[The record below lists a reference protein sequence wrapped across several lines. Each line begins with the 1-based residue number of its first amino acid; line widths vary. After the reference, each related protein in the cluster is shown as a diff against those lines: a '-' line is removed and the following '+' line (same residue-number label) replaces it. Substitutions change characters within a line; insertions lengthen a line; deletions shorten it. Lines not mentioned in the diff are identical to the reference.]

1 MPLVFQYNK
10 RDLPQ
15 VMEIE
20 ALDRTLNA
28 RRAEAIPAIAVRGDG
43 VLETFGAILARTVQ
57 DLASRYAILDVK
69 GGAPAREW
77 AEEAVLQLFG
87 TRTLKLDT
95 AGNAIG
101 VPPAAATPVG
111 ARAGPVP
118 SGATPAIAGPA
129 TAAAPPALAAPR
141 PAPAIVS
148 RPGGAP
154 AAIPP
159 PPPPPSG
166 HTVLRVSPPPAIAE
180 DKSRPAVPPVP
191 EARASELVESY
202 AEASAQLGAALTEL
216 REERDGLRQQLQD
229 LRRSMQASQQILD
242 GTPLD
247 AALGPVLAAMARVAG
262 VDHAAFWVMQ
272 RNEPPRAA
280 ALLGLTSDPVLAHP
294 GALRYVSESSTRSS
308 TLNFALAA
316 DNLDIGQ
323 ALEAREGRFAAVL
336 AVPFRTPGGL
346 HGVAAFYYAPDTA
359 RPGAE
364 ALEQL
369 AETPRALSA
378 ALELA
383 ATLHTVRAAERALE
397 LALAGSASL
406 RGLEGV
412 VASIEQLRDRLGE
425 IRGRPDAPPWFLEQY
440 VHLAP
445 ALSSALEDGRSL
457 LAFSR
462 GEIRRDS
469 VYLEDLL
476 AELRTPE
483 VTVELDPSAELI
495 TADATLLRLALRA
508 VADEARMRAG
518 SNSAPLAIR
527 AGVWSDGVHIAL
539 RADTSAA
546 DPARTTALN
555 AGLGLTVARRIVEM
569 HGGSLLERTTDGE
582 GEIVLTLPAP

>member
-1 MPLVFQYNK
+1 V
-10 RDLPQ
+10 
-15 VMEIE
+15 
-20 ALDRTLNA
+20 A
-28 RRAEAIPAIAVRGDG
+28 
-43 VLETFGAILARTVQ
+43 
-57 DLASRYAILDVK
+57 
-69 GGAPAREW
+69 
-77 AEEAVLQLFG
+77 
-87 TRTLKLDT
+87 
-95 AGNAIG
+95 
-101 VPPAAATPVG
+101 
-111 ARAGPVP
+111 
-118 SGATPAIAGPA
+118 
-129 TAAAPPALAAPR
+129 
-141 PAPAIVS
+141 
-148 RPGGAP
+148 
-154 AAIPP
+154 
-159 PPPPPSG
+159 
-166 HTVLRVSPPPAIAE
+166 
-180 DKSRPAVPPVP
+180 
-191 EARASELVESY
+191 EARANELVESY

-280 ALLGLTSDPVLAHP
+280 ALLRLASDPVLGHP
-294 GALRYVSESSTRSS
+294 GALRYVQESSTRGSAPS
-308 TLNFALAA
+308 FALAA

-336 AVPFRTPGGL
+336 VVPFRTPGGL

-359 RPGAE
+359 RPGTD
-364 ALEQL
+364 ALDQL
-369 AETPRALSA
+369 AEIPRALSA

-412 VASIEQLRDRLGE
+412 VRSIEQLRDRLGE

-440 VHLAP
+440 VRLAP
-445 ALSSALEDGRSL
+445 ALASALEDGRSL

-483 VTVELDPSAELI
+483 VTVDLDPSAELV

-508 VADEARMRAG
+508 VADEARLRAG
-518 SNSAPLAIR
+518 SNNAPLTIR
-527 AGVWSDGVHIAL
+527 AGTWSDGVHISV
-539 RADTSAA
+539 RADASAA

-569 HGGSLLERTTDGE
+569 HGGAVQERGPE
-582 GEIVLTLPAP
+582 GAGEIVLTLPAP